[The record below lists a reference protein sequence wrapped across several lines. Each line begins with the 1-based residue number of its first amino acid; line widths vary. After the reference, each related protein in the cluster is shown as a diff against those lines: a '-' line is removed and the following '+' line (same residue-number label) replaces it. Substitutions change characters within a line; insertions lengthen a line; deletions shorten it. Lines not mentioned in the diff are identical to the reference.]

1 MTVRQRAHATL
12 TAAFIGFLALM
23 FLWGHRGGNN
33 SGSNII
39 AFTAFAWVF
48 ALSIWLNITLRCP
61 RCAHRIHAEQDL
73 MLPVPERCDSCGLD
87 LVRPEAD
94 VRAR

>member
-1 MTVRQRAHATL
+1 
-12 TAAFIGFLALM
+12 
-23 FLWGHRGGNN
+23 
-33 SGSNII
+33 
-39 AFTAFAWVF
+39 VF